1 MSTSAVTL
9 RWPQRSSRSTI
20 HCGVF
25 ACVFTLRM
33 MRPEKRPHR
42 SGAFT
47 WTLSFASCFGW
58 TGGKLLVEKSYTDA
72 KLKVSDSI
80 AIPEFVELYI
90 PNKDETYRAKVQW
103 RTGFEIGV
111 TFENDQEAP
120 SIVPGAAPADL
131 PERVRRL
138 EAEVASLHRKLNELQ
153 NELRHGQGSGI

>member
-1 MSTSAVTL
+1 MSATSDERRTL
-9 RWPQRSSRSTI
+9 LRKRSFLQGRLYFNNRRSSLD
-20 HCGVF
+20 C
-25 ACVFTLRM
+25 
-33 MRPEKRPHR
+33 
-42 SGAFT
+42 
-47 WTLSFASCFGW
+47 
-58 TGGKLLVEKSYTDA
+58 LVREISDQGA

-80 AIPEFVELYI
+80 AIPEFVELHI

-111 TFENDQEAP
+111 TFENEQESP

>member
-1 MSTSAVTL
+1 MSATSDERRTL
-9 RWPQRSSRSTI
+9 LRKRSFLQGRLYFNNRRSSLD
-20 HCGVF
+20 C
-25 ACVFTLRM
+25 
-33 MRPEKRPHR
+33 
-42 SGAFT
+42 
-47 WTLSFASCFGW
+47 
-58 TGGKLLVEKSYTDA
+58 LVRDISDQGA

-80 AIPEFVELYI
+80 AIPEFVELHI

-111 TFENDQEAP
+111 TFENEQEAP

-138 EAEVASLHRKLNELQ
+138 EAEVAALHRKLNELQ

>member
-1 MSTSAVTL
+1 MSATSDERRTL
-9 RWPQRSSRSTI
+9 LRKRSFLQGRLYFNIRRSSLD
-20 HCGVF
+20 C
-25 ACVFTLRM
+25 
-33 MRPEKRPHR
+33 
-42 SGAFT
+42 
-47 WTLSFASCFGW
+47 
-58 TGGKLLVEKSYTDA
+58 LVRDISDQGA

-80 AIPEFVELYI
+80 AIPEFVELHI

-111 TFENDQEAP
+111 TFENEHESP

>member
-1 MSTSAVTL
+1 MSATSDERRTL
-9 RWPQRSSRSTI
+9 LRKRSFLQGRLYFNNRRSSLD
-20 HCGVF
+20 C
-25 ACVFTLRM
+25 
-33 MRPEKRPHR
+33 
-42 SGAFT
+42 
-47 WTLSFASCFGW
+47 
-58 TGGKLLVEKSYTDA
+58 LVRDISDQGA

-80 AIPEFVELYI
+80 AIPEFIELHI

-111 TFENDQEAP
+111 TFENEQESP

-153 NELRHGQGSGI
+153 NDLRHGQGSGI

>member
-1 MSTSAVTL
+1 MSATSDERRTL
-9 RWPQRSSRSTI
+9 LRKRSFLQGRLYFNNRRSSLD
-20 HCGVF
+20 C
-25 ACVFTLRM
+25 
-33 MRPEKRPHR
+33 
-42 SGAFT
+42 
-47 WTLSFASCFGW
+47 
-58 TGGKLLVEKSYTDA
+58 LVRDISDQGA

-80 AIPEFVELYI
+80 AIPEFVELHI

-111 TFENDQEAP
+111 TFENEQESP

>member
-1 MSTSAVTL
+1 MSATSDERRTL
-9 RWPQRSSRSTI
+9 LRKRSFLQGRLYFNNRRSSLD
-20 HCGVF
+20 C
-25 ACVFTLRM
+25 
-33 MRPEKRPHR
+33 
-42 SGAFT
+42 
-47 WTLSFASCFGW
+47 
-58 TGGKLLVEKSYTDA
+58 LVRDISNHGA

-80 AIPEFVELYI
+80 AIPEFVELHI

-120 SIVPGAAPADL
+120 SIVPSAGPADL
-131 PERVRRL
+131 LERVRRL

>member
-1 MSTSAVTL
+1 MSATSDERRTL
-9 RWPQRSSRSTI
+9 LRQRSFLQGRLYFNNRRSSLD
-20 HCGVF
+20 C
-25 ACVFTLRM
+25 
-33 MRPEKRPHR
+33 
-42 SGAFT
+42 
-47 WTLSFASCFGW
+47 
-58 TGGKLLVEKSYTDA
+58 LVRDISDQGA

-80 AIPEFVELYI
+80 AIPEFVELHI

-111 TFENDQEAP
+111 TFENEQESP

>member
-1 MSTSAVTL
+1 MSATSDERRTL
-9 RWPQRSSRSTI
+9 LRKRSFLQGRLYFNNRRSSLD
-20 HCGVF
+20 C
-25 ACVFTLRM
+25 
-33 MRPEKRPHR
+33 
-42 SGAFT
+42 
-47 WTLSFASCFGW
+47 
-58 TGGKLLVEKSYTDA
+58 LVRDISDQGA

-80 AIPEFVELYI
+80 AIPEFIELHI

-111 TFENDQEAP
+111 TFENEQESP

>member
-1 MSTSAVTL
+1 MSATSDERRTL
-9 RWPQRSSRSTI
+9 LRKRSFLQGRLYFNNRRSSLD
-20 HCGVF
+20 C
-25 ACVFTLRM
+25 
-33 MRPEKRPHR
+33 
-42 SGAFT
+42 
-47 WTLSFASCFGW
+47 
-58 TGGKLLVEKSYTDA
+58 LVRDISDQGA

-80 AIPEFVELYI
+80 AIPEFVELHI

-111 TFENDQEAP
+111 TFENEQEAP
-120 SIVPGAAPADL
+120 SIVPGAAPVDL

>member
-1 MSTSAVTL
+1 MSATSDERRTL
-9 RWPQRSSRSTI
+9 LRKRSFLQGRLYFNNRRSSLD
-20 HCGVF
+20 C
-25 ACVFTLRM
+25 
-33 MRPEKRPHR
+33 
-42 SGAFT
+42 
-47 WTLSFASCFGW
+47 
-58 TGGKLLVEKSYTDA
+58 LVRDISDQGA

-80 AIPEFVELYI
+80 AIPEFVELHI

-111 TFENDQEAP
+111 TFESDQESP
-120 SIVPGAAPADL
+120 SIVPGAAPAEL

>member
-1 MSTSAVTL
+1 MSATSDERRTL
-9 RWPQRSSRSTI
+9 LRKRSFLQGRLYFNNRRSSLD
-20 HCGVF
+20 C
-25 ACVFTLRM
+25 
-33 MRPEKRPHR
+33 
-42 SGAFT
+42 
-47 WTLSFASCFGW
+47 
-58 TGGKLLVEKSYTDA
+58 LVRDISDQGA

-80 AIPEFVELYI
+80 AIPEFVELHI

-111 TFENDQEAP
+111 TFESDQEAP

>member
-1 MSTSAVTL
+1 MSATSDERRTL
-9 RWPQRSSRSTI
+9 LRKRSFLQGRLYFNNRRSSLD
-20 HCGVF
+20 C
-25 ACVFTLRM
+25 
-33 MRPEKRPHR
+33 
-42 SGAFT
+42 
-47 WTLSFASCFGW
+47 
-58 TGGKLLVEKSYTDA
+58 LVRDISDQGA

-80 AIPEFVELYI
+80 AIPEFVELHI

-111 TFENDQEAP
+111 TFESDQESP
-120 SIVPGAAPADL
+120 SIVPSAAPADL

>member
-1 MSTSAVTL
+1 MSATSDERRTL
-9 RWPQRSSRSTI
+9 LRKRSFLQGRLYFNNRRSSLDCLVRDI
-20 HCGVF
+20 
-25 ACVFTLRM
+25 
-33 MRPEKRPHR
+33 
-42 SGAFT
+42 SGQ
-47 WTLSFASCFGW
+47 G
-58 TGGKLLVEKSYTDA
+58 A

-111 TFENDQEAP
+111 TFENEQEAP
-120 SIVPGAAPADL
+120 SIVPGAPPADL